1 MRGEFT
7 GVWSET
13 WREIWEELATHE
25 TAPNDIFCELYREI
39 VKFLKVQ
46 PTIEDLADIIDDSLQ
61 SQIAFKNIK
70 AEDFSGERYIVEFL
84 EKAHTAIDEFGIEEL
99 SNEYFNLLFK
109 FAEKFSLR
117 YELRRPCSFC
127 PTLPG
132 VFTNLIRNL
141 KIATSNDAHLNN
153 LMKDFESAIRDL
165 RIDCSDNRIKTCI
178 QKQINLLEAL
188 GGQHP
193 SVTKNTLG
201 AICNQVG
208 TWPHEEIKNSM
219 KSLYTFTCDYPGIRH
234 GGTPSSAIRSIEMR
248 DMVAMSILLVGF
260 APYLTDLLDA
270 DVIYRGEL

>member
-1 MRGEFT
+1 MKQLQMIYF
-7 GVWSET
+7 
-13 WREIWEELATHE
+13 A
-25 TAPNDIFCELYREI
+25 ELYREI
-39 VKFLKVQ
+39 VKFLKMQ

-70 AEDFSGERYIVEFL
+70 AEDFANERRIVEFL
-84 EKAHTAIDEFGIEEL
+84 EKAYTAIDEFGIEEL

-117 YELRRPCSFC
+117 YELRRPCSFY

-132 VFTNLIRNL
+132 VFTNLVRNL
-141 KIATSNDAHLNN
+141 KIATSNDAHLNT

-234 GGTPSSAIRSIEMR
+234 GGTSSSAIRSIEMR

-270 DVIYRGEL
+270 DIIYRGEL

>member
-25 TAPNDIFCELYREI
+25 TAPDDIFCELYREI
-39 VKFLKVQ
+39 VEFLKVK
-46 PTIEDLADIIDDSLQ
+46 PTAGDLVDIVANSLQ

-70 AEDFSGERYIVEFL
+70 AEDFANERYIVEFL

-109 FAEKFSLR
+109 FTEKFSLR
-117 YELRRPCSFC
+117 YELRRPCFFY

-132 VFTNLIRNL
+132 VFTSLIRNL
-141 KIATSNDAHLNN
+141 KILTSNDAHLNG

-193 SVTKNTLG
+193 GVTKNTLG

-234 GGTPSSAIRSIEMR
+234 GGTPLSAIRSIEMR

>member
-25 TAPNDIFCELYREI
+25 TAPDDIFCELYREI

-46 PTIEDLADIIDDSLQ
+46 PTIEDLAEIIDDSLQ
-61 SQIAFKNIK
+61 SQIAFKNIR
-70 AEDFSGERYIVEFL
+70 AEDFANERRIVEFL

-132 VFTNLIRNL
+132 VFTNLVRNL
-141 KIATSNDAHLNN
+141 KILTSNDAHLNT

-188 GGQHP
+188 GRQHP

-201 AICNQVG
+201 AMCNEVG

-219 KSLYTFTCDYPGIRH
+219 KSLYTFTSDYPGIRH
-234 GGTPSSAIRSIEMR
+234 GGTPSNAIRSIEMR

>member
-25 TAPNDIFCELYREI
+25 TAPDDIFCELYREI
-39 VKFLKVQ
+39 VKFLKVN
-46 PTIEDLADIIDDSLQ
+46 PTIEDLADIVADSLQ

-70 AEDFSGERYIVEFL
+70 AEDFASERSIVEFL

-132 VFTNLIRNL
+132 VFTNLVRNL
-141 KIATSNDAHLNN
+141 KIATSNDAHLNT

-248 DMVAMSILLVGF
+248 DMIAMSILLVGF
-260 APYLTDLLDA
+260 APYLTELDA
-270 DVIYRGEL
+270 DVIYRGKL